1 MWKNGLWPLPSTGPG
16 QGFNPEQQNRFKE
29 LLLQSWNDIVAV
41 GQSALTA
48 TGYIPDNQILPI
60 LDKVELPH
68 ETKEEPHWR
77 ELVAGMMRLISDTVR
92 EQVQQQAEQAVKTQS
107 VEEWI
112 ARLNV
117 EQNSNRVKTYQ
128 AIQPGD
134 NSPGC
139 QVLTDLL
146 SWIDR
151 IHDAFGGRTSLAK
164 ADIPKAQQYVWERM
178 VAIQVKRNAMT
189 PGSPLEEL
197 ALTTFDLIWGEL
209 TTLDNSGYLTDTIVK
224 GIMRR
229 VIENPNSLLQYYS
242 IASFFQH
249 LGNRYYEIGIIVTAG
264 RNINAGQNASNM
276 AGILRMDAVISVD
289 GGAAETFLFLQTQPS
304 IFEKV
309 KLYFRNASN
318 SPMKSLIISDV
329 YGQSQIKVDNFN
341 MCRVAAQ
348 IGTEWR
354 DNERTNFPK
363 RALCAEMSCIPIT
376 TDELPDIVSPLHM
389 IEELKNKGIFP
400 AHQTKFALRKA
411 QSLIGMGGTLLEQD
425 IKRNYMQVKHLAIE
439 LAKKNK
445 TLKFP
450 VDFISIVGF
459 GLRTPYIFLDPRMCI
474 ACPMFSE
481 VDMHS
486 GANNLGIGNAATL
499 DRLATSLKRRGLLG
513 TWPYGDTTPAAG
525 QCMSEGQWV
534 ETIVTGVDAAKS
546 IFKADFPNIISQA
559 VHRAIRGE
567 ENRRQVSVNSLSN
580 VLLTSLG
587 FYSPHLEFPKLGLSD
602 LTKNVRLDIKNL
614 LTIEGSI
621 GNKAIDFI
629 PVLLAIKQ
637 GKLTTLE
644 SFSALNNILLNACG
658 HITRDEAE
666 GTCVTHESGC
676 VCGRDDLNNGTPL
689 QSFVDCWSGK
699 NIANLTQ
706 TEQRNRRKA
715 LVNWCPCH
723 GAFVRNFG
731 AVLSSSPSLEPFIK
745 LFNLTDLVAR
755 NDMVSY
761 TFTPTKIWGDALK
774 RSKGGKKDFETFIR
788 SGGVVQDLEGSK
800 VRIQAELIQT
810 TVQLIIIAPF
820 SVLMQLSAN
829 GSNLYTPTNT
839 EAQSQLTPI
848 TADGL
853 FGSNTEHLVASGTLM
868 ATFVDPTSHQQTMGV
883 VGNAGSLTK
892 LDTAGLGICSTQ
904 CGCGGLCLG
913 NQLWATMGLL
923 ILNTQLGRPN
933 SDELQDILKEDAG
946 LCISA
951 LITCVEQFI
960 RPSGSGSPMS
970 IPDAV
975 KMIIENSSQIYGVT
989 VNQISGDFSE
999 LYNLAI
1005 KAIYKLLSDEVIRPA
1020 VTTQM
1025 ALGSE
1030 DFRPHLNGKITQK
1043 WLYGEPGALPEGA
1056 VRTRRAIELQI
1067 EDYENLIKEYYEK
1080 DDNNLA
1086 QYTLALDDLRKN
1098 CILEITMDNNEVI
1111 YVASGELGGGMNDD
1125 GKWVS
1130 QPSCDSNEFDR
1141 GGTVSTEAGKGNLII
1156 HAGTLHILAE
1166 RQQPKATK
1174 TAKWAKAANDML
1186 RKPAGNKE
1194 RARLAQGEEQLS
1206 KGASTVG
1213 VLQKTT
1219 RNALMDLLQEKIT
1232 SIRDTFASN
1241 VSVGAYSYTKEDVF
1255 ENSDPD
1261 KWNSC
1266 IGLLREINGND
1277 AFKNG
1282 ILVGDLEKNA
1292 ERINIKRIDAEQ
1304 LAPVIFYL
1312 VEIAENKGISPEIL
1326 HKVVDMVTGIKT
1338 DGDLHQLTVS
1348 LQIPN
1353 QGYKKYAAVLMALF
1367 TGDFAGTALGATFCR
1382 LEEGELI
1389 APRIC
1394 LTAKQSTVTV
1404 GGNVKNAVAAGPY
1417 QESEGRPMCYLPM
1430 CIPNMNEVL
1439 IGPKYNGLQTQP
1451 PLSPPPAS
1459 PKIAPAGDLYRLP
1472 SSQPS
1477 SSSALQQQQQQQQ
1490 AALQQQQQAA
1500 LQQQQQAAL
1509 QQQQQAAQKE
1519 AALKEAAQKEAAL
1532 KEAAQKEAA
1541 LKEAAQK
1548 EAAPQKEAAR
1558 QAKLAEEAEK
1568 EKAAAAAEEAE
1579 KEKAAAAAAEEEK
1592 AARHAHFA
1600 KQVDIAIQQTSRCVQ
1615 DFTRRLNE
1623 EFSIA
1628 NITEALRKAKVKEG
1642 KHALQALAQL
1652 RDRMSNALT
1661 ILTGCLSN
1669 YNNLQESPVLPDDL
1683 RQQMNSATHPV
1694 DGRTW
1699 RVVINALIQ
1708 EYTQRIA
1715 NLNAAAAEE
1724 GIHIRSR
1731 TREGGS
1737 RKRRHRRRRK
1747 TRRKKKRRKRKTIR
1761 KRRKRGR
1768 KTRRK

>member
-1 MWKNGLWPLPSTGPG
+1 MASLTSTSSEEEADPIISLLYNHHLWPLPSGLDNEET
-16 QGFNPEQQNRFKE
+16 NRFKA
-29 LLLQSWNDIVAV
+29 LLLRSWNDIRGGVV
-41 GQSALTA
+41 GE
-48 TGYIPDNQILPI
+48 IPNDKILPI
-60 LDKVELPH
+60 LNNITLPDA
-68 ETKEEPHWR
+68 TKSGGDDR
-77 ELVAGMMRLISDTVR
+77 EKFAGMVSLIAQT
-92 EQVQQQAEQAVKTQS
+92 VQQRAHQQAQQAVKTQS

-112 ARLNV
+112 AGLNV

-189 PGSPLEEL
+189 PGSSLEKL
-197 ALTTFDLIWGEL
+197 ALTTFDLIWKEL
-209 TTLDNSGYLTDTIVK
+209 MALNDPSDLTDIIVK

-229 VIENPNSLLQYYS
+229 VIENPKSLLQYYS

-329 YGQSQIKVDNFN
+329 YEQSQILVDNFN

-348 IGTEWR
+348 IGTTWR
-354 DNERTNFPK
+354 DNERTNFPN
-363 RALCAEMSCIPIT
+363 RARCAEMSCIPIAT
-376 TDELPDIVSPLHM
+376 AELPDIVSPLHM

-411 QSLIGMGGTLLEQD
+411 QSLIGMGGTPLEQD

-439 LAKKNK
+439 LAKEDK

-450 VDFISIVGF
+450 VDFISIGGVNQG
-459 GLRTPYIFLDPRMCI
+459 TPYIFLDPRMCI

-486 GANNLGIGNAATL
+486 GANNLGIGNAALL
-499 DRLATSLKRRGLLG
+499 DRLATKLGRRGLLG

-559 VHRAIRGE
+559 VQRAIRGE
-567 ENRRQVSVNSLSN
+567 ENLSQVSVNSLSN

-658 HITRDEAE
+658 HITADEAE

-706 TEQRNRRKA
+706 MEQRNRRKA

-745 LFNLTDLVAR
+745 LFSLTDLVAR

-774 RSKGGKKDFETFIR
+774 RSKGGKKKFETFIR
-788 SGGVVQDLEGSK
+788 SGGVVQKFEGSK
-800 VRIQAELIQT
+800 VGIQAELIET
-810 TVQLIIIAPF
+810 GAVQLIISAPF

-829 GSNLYTPTNT
+829 GSNLYTPTKA

-868 ATFVDPTSHQQTMGV
+868 ATFVDPTSHQEIMGI

-904 CGCGGLCLG
+904 CGCGGVCLG

-923 ILNTQLGRPN
+923 ILNTQLGRTN
-933 SDELQDILKEDAG
+933 SDELQYILKGDAG

-960 RPSGSGSPMS
+960 IPSGSGSSMS

-975 KMIIENSSQIYGVT
+975 KMIIKNSSQIYGAA
-989 VNQISGDFSE
+989 VNQIGDDFSE

-1005 KAIYKLLSDEVIRPA
+1005 KAIYKLLSGEVIRPA

-1025 ALGSE
+1025 ALESE

-1043 WLYGEPGALPEGA
+1043 WSYGGSGALPKGA

-1067 EDYENLIKEYYEK
+1067 EDYEKLIKEYSEK
-1080 DDNNLA
+1080 DDNNLG
-1086 QYTLALDDLRKN
+1086 QYTLALDD
-1098 CILEITMDNNEVI
+1098 
-1111 YVASGELGGGMNDD
+1111 
-1125 GKWVS
+1125 
-1130 QPSCDSNEFDR
+1130 
-1141 GGTVSTEAGKGNLII
+1141 
-1156 HAGTLHILAE
+1156 
-1166 RQQPKATK
+1166 
-1174 TAKWAKAANDML
+1174 
-1186 RKPAGNKE
+1186 
-1194 RARLAQGEEQLS
+1194 
-1206 KGASTVG
+1206 
-1213 VLQKTT
+1213 
-1219 RNALMDLLQEKIT
+1219 
-1232 SIRDTFASN
+1232 
-1241 VSVGAYSYTKEDVF
+1241 
-1255 ENSDPD
+1255 
-1261 KWNSC
+1261 
-1266 IGLLREINGND
+1266 
-1277 AFKNG
+1277 
-1282 ILVGDLEKNA
+1282 
-1292 ERINIKRIDAEQ
+1292 
-1304 LAPVIFYL
+1304 
-1312 VEIAENKGISPEIL
+1312 
-1326 HKVVDMVTGIKT
+1326 
-1338 DGDLHQLTVS
+1338 
-1348 LQIPN
+1348 
-1353 QGYKKYAAVLMALF
+1353 
-1367 TGDFAGTALGATFCR
+1367 
-1382 LEEGELI
+1382 
-1389 APRIC
+1389 
-1394 LTAKQSTVTV
+1394 
-1404 GGNVKNAVAAGPY
+1404 
-1417 QESEGRPMCYLPM
+1417 
-1430 CIPNMNEVL
+1430 
-1439 IGPKYNGLQTQP
+1439 
-1451 PLSPPPAS
+1451 
-1459 PKIAPAGDLYRLP
+1459 
-1472 SSQPS
+1472 
-1477 SSSALQQQQQQQQ
+1477 
-1490 AALQQQQQAA
+1490 
-1500 LQQQQQAAL
+1500 
-1509 QQQQQAAQKE
+1509 
-1519 AALKEAAQKEAAL
+1519 
-1532 KEAAQKEAA
+1532 
-1541 LKEAAQK
+1541 
-1548 EAAPQKEAAR
+1548 
-1558 QAKLAEEAEK
+1558 
-1568 EKAAAAAEEAE
+1568 
-1579 KEKAAAAAAEEEK
+1579 
-1592 AARHAHFA
+1592 
-1600 KQVDIAIQQTSRCVQ
+1600 
-1615 DFTRRLNE
+1615 
-1623 EFSIA
+1623 
-1628 NITEALRKAKVKEG
+1628 
-1642 KHALQALAQL
+1642 
-1652 RDRMSNALT
+1652 
-1661 ILTGCLSN
+1661 
-1669 YNNLQESPVLPDDL
+1669 
-1683 RQQMNSATHPV
+1683 
-1694 DGRTW
+1694 
-1699 RVVINALIQ
+1699 
-1708 EYTQRIA
+1708 
-1715 NLNAAAAEE
+1715 
-1724 GIHIRSR
+1724 
-1731 TREGGS
+1731 
-1737 RKRRHRRRRK
+1737 
-1747 TRRKKKRRKRKTIR
+1747 
-1761 KRRKRGR
+1761 
-1768 KTRRK
+1768 